1 MHLYKPACAD
11 IPSPKL
17 GLPKSSESALK
28 CRRHLAVTKP
38 PPQAACW
45 PVRPSGAA
53 ERKYLEKFLRV
64 HGISLQET
72 TRAETGMAYRY
83 LLVAMLSSQGTALKS
98 KVVVI
103 KERRIEIAK
112 KYYIAKRKEK

>member
-17 GLPKSSESALK
+17 GLPKSSELALK
-28 CRRHLAVTKP
+28 CRRHIAVAKR

-45 PVRPSGAA
+45 PGKPSGAA
-53 ERKYLEKFLRV
+53 EQKYLETFLRV
-64 HGISLQET
+64 HGLSLQET

-83 LLVAMLSSQGTALKS
+83 LLVTVSPNQGTSLKS
-98 KVVVI
+98 KVVI
-103 KERRIEIAK
+103 KC
-112 KYYIAKRKEK
+112 KE

>member
-1 MHLYKPACAD
+1 M
-11 IPSPKL
+11 
-17 GLPKSSESALK
+17 
-28 CRRHLAVTKP
+28 
-38 PPQAACW
+38 
-45 PVRPSGAA
+45 
-53 ERKYLEKFLRV
+53 
-64 HGISLQET
+64 QET